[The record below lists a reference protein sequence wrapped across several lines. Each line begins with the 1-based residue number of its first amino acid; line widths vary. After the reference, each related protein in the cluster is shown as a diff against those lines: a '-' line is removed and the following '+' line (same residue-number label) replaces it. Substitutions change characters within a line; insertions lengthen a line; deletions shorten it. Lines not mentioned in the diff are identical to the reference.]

1 MPNKK
6 HLIVPDHRSK
16 GKKSEA
22 TTTTTKKEPQKDLSL
37 TFKANKLNCFKVGVS
52 PVPGG
57 SLPAFFFFL
66 SLRVAEKLVLSIVSL
81 RPSSPSD
88 CCTWTACRGAGR
100 ISAQRDML
108 FGQQEETGQSSSK
121 EHRACW
127 PYSSFYS
134 HIQRILA
141 RTFRLSSSASLPGS
155 TGTTACCWPSLSG
168 VLVLVLDQCYQFCF
182 GFFVFVNQD
191 PASQDGGRWKPTQS
205 QEEAKS
211 KPRVRATSPS
221 WVSSFL

>member
-22 TTTTTKKEPQKDLSL
+22 ATTTKKEPQKDLSL

-66 SLRVAEKLVLSIVSL
+66 SLRVAEKLVLSIVRL

-100 ISAQRDML
+100 ISAQLNKDML

-155 TGTTACCWPSLSG
+155 TGTMAGYWPSLSG

-182 GFFVFVNQD
+182 GFF
-191 PASQDGGRWKPTQS
+191 
-205 QEEAKS
+205 
-211 KPRVRATSPS
+211 
-221 WVSSFL
+221 LYL